1 MTVSALKEVGR
12 DVPERFAAP
21 SGTFLFAADRRTDP
35 ERLFSYRSLDQ
46 ISKGWD
52 EALEHLKNFV
62 EG

>member
-1 MTVSALKEVGR
+1 MSRRGS
-12 DVPERFAAP
+12 PAP
-21 SGTFLFAADRRTDP
+21 SGTFLFAADP

-52 EALEHLKNFV
+52 EALEHLKKFV